1 MTGTFDN
8 IEIQQTD
15 ENVQGM
21 DMMMMMYMW
30 FWQGTEVTYLFKD
43 IKSTSTGGYVLG
55 LFCVALLAI
64 ILELLVYVQS
74 QVKIKEIN
82 SQINEQM
89 WENIPYKRS
98 SIRCKVSVQ
107 SRLLQGFLYMI
118 MVLTAYFVMLLVMTF
133 NAGILVSVVL
143 GLGFGN
149 LMTRLWLPKETI
161 NANFR
166 VDSPTYM
173 PSADQCCC
181 NLDEDV

>member
-64 ILELLVYVQS
+64 ILELLLYVQS
-74 QVKIKEIN
+74 
-82 SQINEQM
+82 
-89 WENIPYKRS
+89 
-98 SIRCKVSVQ
+98 
-107 SRLLQGFLYMI
+107 
-118 MVLTAYFVMLLVMTF
+118 
-133 NAGILVSVVL
+133 
-143 GLGFGN
+143 
-149 LMTRLWLPKETI
+149 
-161 NANFR
+161 
-166 VDSPTYM
+166 
-173 PSADQCCC
+173 
-181 NLDEDV
+181 